1 MRIAAAIIATTIA
14 ALALAHA
21 QTQGTPPAPV
31 PEAMPFDIP
40 YGTPIGLDDAQKA
53 LMGAVA
59 EAKKHNWKM
68 SISVVDP
75 NGYLI
80 VHVTM
85 DGTQYGS
92 ISISQA
98 KARTAAL
105 FRRPSGA
112 FQTAINTGGFPSN
125 LSLLGMNGAVASEG
139 GFPIVIDGKL
149 VGASAPAAAS
159 SPRTPSS
166 PRPAWRRSRS
176 EEHTLNSSHV
186 VTSRMPS
193 SA

>member
-1 MRIAAAIIATTIA
+1 MRFAATIVA
-14 ALALAHA
+14 VIVGAMPLANA
-21 QTQGTPPAPV
+21 QTPAATPAPV

-40 YGTPIGLDDAQKA
+40 YGTPIGLDEAQKA
-53 LMGAVA
+53 IMGAVT

-75 NGYLI
+75 NGYL
-80 VHVTM
+80 VAHATM

-92 ISISQA
+92 ILISQA
-98 KARTAAL
+98 KARTAAM

-149 VGASAPAAAS
+149 VGALGAS
-159 SPRTPSS
+159 GGVFTQD
-166 PRPAWRRSRS
+166 A
-176 EEHTLNSSHV
+176 V
-186 VTSRMPS
+186 V
-193 SA
+193 AKAGLEAIGVK

>member
-14 ALALAHA
+14 AVALAHA
-21 QTQGTPPAPV
+21 QTPGTPPAPV

-149 VGASAPAAAS
+149 VGAIGAS
-159 SPRTPSS
+159 GGIFTQD
-166 PRPAWRRSRS
+166 A
-176 EEHTLNSSHV
+176 V
-186 VTSRMPS
+186 V
-193 SA
+193 AKAGLEAVGAK

>member
-1 MRIAAAIIATTIA
+1 MPR
-14 ALALAHA
+14 LR
-21 QTQGTPPAPV
+21 PV

-40 YGTPIGLDDAQKA
+40 YGTPIAWT
-53 LMGAVA
+53 GAKGDHGRRA

-75 NGYLI
+75 AGEL
-80 VHVTM
+80 VAHATM

-92 ISISQA
+92 IAISQA

-112 FQTAINTGGFPSN
+112 FQTAVNTGGSPAV
-125 LSLLGMNGAVASEG
+125 LSLFALSGGAASEG

-149 VGASAPAAAS
+149 IGAIGASGGISTQDA
-159 SPRTPSS
+159 
-166 PRPAWRRSRS
+166 
-176 EEHTLNSSHV
+176 V
-186 VTSRMPS
+186 VANAGLEAIR
-193 SA
+193 

>member
-1 MRIAAAIIATTIA
+1 MRIAAAIIATTLA
-14 ALALAHA
+14 AVPLAYA
-21 QTQGTPPAPV
+21 QTPAATPAPV

-40 YGTPIGLDDAQKA
+40 YGSPIGMDEAQKA
-53 LMGAVA
+53 IVGAVA

-80 VHVTM
+80 AHSTM

-92 ISISQA
+92 ILISQA

-112 FQTAINTGGFPSN
+112 FQTAVNTGGSPAL
-125 LSLLGMNGAVASEG
+125 LSLLPLNGAVASEG

-149 VGASAPAAAS
+149 VGAIGAS
-159 SPRTPSS
+159 GGIYTQD
-166 PRPAWRRSRS
+166 A
-176 EEHTLNSSHV
+176 V
-186 VTSRMPS
+186 V
-193 SA
+193 AKAGLEAVGGK